1 MMPTLGI
8 GGYDK
13 ADHRRRAMASEEADA
28 ILYAPCN
35 DGAHG
40 QCAQVLGTPE
50 TKRRATGFSYCI
62 CECHTHGDSPTG
74 RQHHNEPEM
83 QNAPLC

>member
-1 MMPTLGI
+1 MPTTLGV

-13 ADHRRRAMASEEADA
+13 AAHRRRAMANKEADA

-50 TKRRATGFSYCI
+50 TKRRDTGFSYCI
-62 CECHTHGDSPTG
+62 CECHNSPAG
-74 RQHHNEPEM
+74 RPHRNEPGM
-83 QNAPLC
+83 QNAPPC